1 MCNRRKYP
9 IVAAVFFAAVPAGLL
24 GLVLAVVFDPWF
36 GVILGGCFFG
46 FSMDIL
52 LNSGDRR
59 KHKRWD
65 KT

>member
-1 MCNRRKYP
+1 
-9 IVAAVFFAAVPAGLL
+9 VFFAAVPAGLL

-46 FSMDIL
+46 FSMDVL